1 MIYVYAVTEGV
12 PSPAARDG
20 VGLADQELRVVAA
33 PGLAAVVSDHPGG
46 LTSPSETELWA
57 HERAVERLMA
67 DGAVLPMRFGSLLPD
82 EDAVRAL
89 LNTRRAELTTG
100 LARVAGAIELGVR
113 AVWRSDGGE
122 PEQAPEDR
130 TSGSGYLQALVGQR
144 RRARA
149 LAERID
155 TPLARLARD
164 SRHRLLLTANLPL
177 SGAYLVDRERLDAF
191 RTEVVALDEQISQ
204 AEIMC
209 TGPWPPYSFAAASP
223 EAA

>member
-1 MIYVYAVTEGV
+1 MVYAYAVTT
-12 PSPAARDG
+12 PLSDSPAG
-20 VGLADQELRVVAA
+20 TGLEGAPVRVVAT
-33 PGLAAVVSDHPGG
+33 GELAAVVSDRDDAP
-46 LTSPSETELWA
+46 LRASEDSLWA
-57 HERAVERLMA
+57 HERVVEDLMS
-67 DGAVLPMRFGSLLPD
+67 DRAVLPMRFGSLLPD

-113 AVWRSDGGE
+113 AVWRSDGGV
-122 PEQAPEDR
+122 PEQAPGDR
-130 TSGSGYLQALVGQR
+130 TSGSGYLQGLVGQR